1 MATSPV
7 YNEILNLISKYMEKD
22 KAESVVNRQLT
33 GKSLK
38 AETLA
43 TKDLAVV
50 MNAIASATGLYVP
63 DAGRREELRA
73 KLKAMAL

>member
-7 YNEILNLISKYMEKD
+7 YNNILGLISKYVDRE
-22 KAESVVNRQLT
+22 KAEGVIQRQLT
-33 GKSLK
+33 SKNLK

-43 TKDLAVV
+43 TKDLATV
-50 MNAIASATGLYVP
+50 MTAISTASGLYVP

-73 KLKAMAL
+73 KLKAMAA